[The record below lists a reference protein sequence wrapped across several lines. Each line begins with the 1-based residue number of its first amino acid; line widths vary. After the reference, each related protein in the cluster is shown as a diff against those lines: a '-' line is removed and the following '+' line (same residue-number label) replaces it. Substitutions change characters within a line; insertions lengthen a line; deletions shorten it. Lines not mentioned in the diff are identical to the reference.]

1 MRLIVRP
8 EAEADIGD
16 AYAWYESQQPGLGQR
31 FLTEMSRCI
40 TDIERQPL
48 RFQRVRA
55 EARRALLRH
64 FPYAVFFVAAQD
76 HIAIAAALHMARDP
90 AAWQERVDR
99 DV

>member
-31 FLTEMSRCI
+31 FLAEMSRSI
-40 TDIERQPL
+40 TDIESQPL

-55 EARRALLRH
+55 EARRALLHR

-76 HIAIAAALHMARDP
+76 HIAIVAALHMARDP
-90 AAWQERVDR
+90 TAWQERVDR

>member
-8 EAEADIGD
+8 EAESDIGD
-16 AYAWYESQQPGLGQR
+16 AYAWYESQQPGLGDR
-31 FLTEMSRCI
+31 FLVEMSRSI
-40 TDIERQPL
+40 ADIERQPL

-64 FPYAVFFVAAQD
+64 FPFAVFFVAAQD
-76 HIAIAAALHMARDP
+76 HIAVLAALHMARDP

-99 DV
+99 DA